1 MQQVYMRWTISEF
14 WQVKMSELDVRV
26 VFNSFLILIGTV
38 SVCILPCTQPAEVQG
53 ECLFASYGR
62 DLVQTVSCNVN
73 LAFLQFPLCQLFV
86 IAD

>member
-14 WQVKMSELDVRV
+14 WQVKVSELDVRV

-53 ECLFASYGR
+53 SVY
-62 DLVQTVSCNVN
+62 
-73 LAFLQFPLCQLFV
+73 LQAMAGILYKQ
-86 IAD
+86 